1 MTFLNSEIQIKTREK
16 YKLNLE
22 ILKPNQTTFGRRSLR
37 SYGPKIWNA
46 LPYHI
51 KTSDNLVSNPLSN
64 VGTETI
70 ALAESANIRLQDNRL
85 SQNIILKYLSLYE
98 IQCETKT
105 L

>member
-1 MTFLNSEIQIKTREK
+1 M
-16 YKLNLE
+16 
-22 ILKPNQTTFGRRSLR
+22 
-37 SYGPKIWNA
+37 
-46 LPYHI
+46 
-51 KTSDNLVSNPLSN
+51 
-64 VGTETI
+64 ETI